1 MQRHTPLERT
11 DLPWIQ
17 VCPGA
22 PYFQDETGKSWTPIG
37 QNDAITWPDL
47 AGAFRRRDLQSVEG
61 HLKFLAD
68 HNVNCL
74 RLMLEYCQT
83 PHRLLE
89 KPVGRFVP
97 NMVGM
102 WDDIFALCEKYGL
115 RILLTPYDT
124 FWMWIRWDKHP
135 YNEANGGICDSRK
148 RWLLEPRM
156 RDAIKARLQFAT
168 TRWGGSGALFAWDI
182 WNEINPA
189 HAGDSTAVFDHFVAD
204 ISGFLRDTEIEVH
217 GRAHPQTM
225 STYGMASDF
234 DAGMS
239 PAIYRHAGL
248 DFASV
253 HFYERPALDNPQNT
267 VDSAV
272 LVGTMTREALGEIR
286 DNRPFFDSE
295 HGPIHAFKDKKK
307 TLSEQFDD
315 EYFRHFQWAHFA
327 SGAVGGGMRWPN
339 RHPHVL
345 THGMRAAQKSLADFL
360 PLIDWNRFQRRN
372 LNCEVELA
380 SDSCAVFACGDDA
393 QAVVWLLRLDV
404 TGKNG
409 MLRTPATSQ
418 TINLKIPDLKR
429 GDYRVTFWDTN
440 HGRNVAGVE
449 ANSDG
454 KWLRVETPPFAR
466 DLALAIA
473 PVDAK

>member
-1 MQRHTPLERT
+1 MQRHTPLERYP
-11 DLPWIQ
+11 LSWIE

-22 PYFQDETGKSWTPIG
+22 PYFQDENGKSWTPIG
-37 QNDAITWPDL
+37 QNDAITWPDF
-47 AGAFRRRDLQSVEG
+47 AGAFRRRDLPSVEN
-61 HLKFLAD
+61 HLRFLAD

-83 PHRLLE
+83 PHRVLE
-89 KPVGRFVP
+89 KPVGHFVP
-97 NMVGM
+97 NMVQL
-102 WDDIFALCEKYGL
+102 WDDIFALCEKFGI

-156 RDAIKARLQFAT
+156 RDAIKARLEFAT

-189 HAGDSTAVFDHFVAD
+189 HAQDSTAVFADFVGD
-204 ISGFLRDTEIEVH
+204 ISGFLRATEIKVH
-217 GRAHPQTM
+217 GRAHPQAM
-225 STYGMASDF
+225 STYGMPSDF
-234 DAGMS
+234 DAGMVE
-239 PAIYRHAGL
+239 AIYHQPGL
-248 DFASV
+248 DFSSV
-253 HFYERPALDNPQNT
+253 HFYERPALDNPKNT
-267 VDSAV
+267 IDSAL
-272 LVGTMTREALGEIR
+272 LVGAMTREALSEIR

-307 TLSEQFDD
+307 TLSEAFDD

-345 THGMRAAQKSLADFL
+345 TYGMRAAQKSLADFL
-360 PLIDWNRFQRRN
+360 PLINWNSFNRRN
-372 LNCEVELA
+372 LNCEVETE
-380 SDSCAVFACGDDA
+380 SDNCAVFACGDEN
-393 QAVVWLLRLDV
+393 QAVIWLLRLDV

-409 MLRTPATSQ
+409 MLKQAATPTAL
-418 TINLKIPDLKR
+418 NLKVPNLKR
-429 GDYRVTFWDTN
+429 GNYRVTAWDTLR
-440 HGRNVAGVE
+440 GVRVAAFTAE
-449 ANSDG
+449 SDG
-454 KWLRVETPPFAR
+454 ETLRSQTPAFAG
-466 DLALAIA
+466 DLALAITR
-473 PVDAK
+473 

>member
-1 MQRHTPLERT
+1 MQSHPPHERYS
-11 DLPWIQ
+11 LPWIQ

-37 QNDAITWPDL
+37 QNDAITWPDF
-47 AGAFRRRDLQSVEG
+47 AGAFRRRDLNSVEE

-83 PHRLLE
+83 PHRYLE

-97 NMVGM
+97 NMVRL
-102 WDDIFALCEKYGL
+102 WDDIFALCEKYGI

-124 FWMWIRWDKHP
+124 FWMWIRWDRHP
-135 YNEANGGICDSRK
+135 YNEINGGICDSRK

-156 RDAIKARLQFAT
+156 RDAIKARLEFAT
-168 TRWGGSGALFAWDI
+168 QRWGGSGALFAWDI
-182 WNEINPA
+182 WNEVNPA
-189 HAGDSTAVFDHFVAD
+189 HAQNSTAPFWDFVSE
-204 ISGFLRDTEIEVH
+204 ISGFLRATELRVH

-239 PAIYRHAGL
+239 PAIYRHPGL

-253 HFYERPALDNPQNT
+253 HFYERPAIDNPQNT

-272 LVGTMTREALGEIR
+272 LVGAMTREALGEIR

-307 TLSEQFDD
+307 TLSPAFDD

-360 PLIDWNRFQRRN
+360 PLIQWNNFERRN
-372 LNCEVELA
+372 LNCEVETDGA
-380 SDSCAVFACGDDA
+380 NCAVFAAGDET
-393 QAVVWLLRLDV
+393 QAIVWLLRLDV
-404 TGKNG
+404 TAKNG
-409 MLRTPATSQ
+409 MMPTAATPTTLKVKVPALR
-418 TINLKIPDLKR
+418 R
-429 GDYRVTFWDTN
+429 GKYRVTAWNTKQ
-440 HGRNVAGVE
+440 GAPVAVGE
-449 ANSDG
+449 AHSDG
-454 KWLRVETPPFAR
+454 EWLRLETPAFAT
-466 DLALAIA
+466 DLALAIQHIES
-473 PVDAK
+473 

>member
-1 MQRHTPLERT
+1 M
-11 DLPWIQ
+11 PWIQ

-22 PYFQDETGKSWTPIG
+22 PYFQDETGTSWTPVG

-47 AGAFRRRDLQSVEG
+47 GGAFRRRDLPSVEN
-61 HLKFLAD
+61 HLQFLAD

-83 PHRLLE
+83 PHRYLE
-89 KPVGRFVP
+89 KPIGRFVP
-97 NMVGM
+97 NMVQM
-102 WDDIFALCEKYGL
+102 WDDIFALCEKYGI

-124 FWMWIRWDKHP
+124 FWMWIRWDRHP
-135 YNEANGGICDSRK
+135 YNEINGGICDSRK

-156 RDAIKARLQFAT
+156 RDAMKARLEFAT
-168 TRWGGSGALFAWDI
+168 RRWGGSGALFAWDI

-189 HAGDSTAVFDHFVAD
+189 HAQDSTAPFMEFVSD
-204 ISGFLRDTEIEVH
+204 ISGFLRETELEVH

-225 STYGMASDF
+225 STYGMPSDF
-234 DAGMS
+234 DAGMA
-239 PAIYRHAGL
+239 PAIYRHPGL

-267 VDSAV
+267 VDSAL
-272 LVGTMTREALGEIR
+272 LVGAMTREALGETR
-286 DNRPFFDSE
+286 DARPFFESE

-307 TLSEQFDD
+307 TLSETFDD

-360 PLIDWNRFQRRN
+360 PLIDWNDFKRHN
-372 LNCEVELA
+372 LNCEVEI
-380 SDSCAVFACGDDA
+380 DGDKCAVFACGDA
-393 QAVVWLLRLDV
+393 NQAVVWLLRLDI
-404 TGKNG
+404 TAKSG
-409 MLRTPATSQ
+409 MLELSATPMT
-418 TINLKIPDLKR
+418 LKLKVPDLKR
-429 GDYRVTFWDTN
+429 GNYRVTAWNTIE
-440 HGRNVAGVE
+440 GAPVAAFNAE
-449 ANSDG
+449 SDG
-454 KWLRVETPPFAR
+454 AWLRFETPSFAH

-473 PVDAK
+473 REEA